1 MRRAAVLV
9 SAGLPRCWRRAASA
23 QNDRPRNLILF
34 VPDGLRGRIVTPQT
48 APTMAEVRDK
58 GVNFKNSHSLFPTFT
73 TANASAMATGH
84 HLGDTGDFSNTI
96 YTGYPVEAAGGTV
109 TPFLE
114 SDPVL
119 RDVDEHFGGDY
130 LNEETVL
137 KMARAKGYS
146 TAAMGKL
153 GPTLI
158 FDHTDKIGADGLHSI
173 VIDDATGSKNGVPL
187 SQEMQA
193 ALTKAGLPLVTPSR
207 GESAKAGDAKTPG
220 TLVPNTAQQAY
231 FADVATKVVLPMFKA
246 RNKPFVLVFW
256 SRDPD
261 GSQHN
266 NGDSLNTV
274 TPGINGPTSIAGIH
288 NADDNLAQL
297 RKALDDLGLAAST
310 NIIISSDHGF
320 STISKESKSSPAAK
334 ASYDDTPKDFL
345 PMGFLAI
352 DLAKALDLP
361 LFDPNDKNARVADNA
376 HPKAGNGLLGNDPDK
391 PDLVVANNGG
401 SDLIY
406 LPNKDK
412 KLAARTIKALL
423 EQDYVSGL
431 FVDDKLGRFPG
442 TLEMSQ
448 LGLKGKAVTP
458 TPSIVVNFRSYTTG
472 CDEPTN
478 CSVEVADTVL
488 RQGQGMHGSFGRG
501 DTMNFTAAIGPDFKA
516 GYVDPLPVSNAD
528 VGMTI
533 AQLMGLHTA
542 AAGGLIG
549 RVMSEALPNGIIPKA
564 ADGNDHLQA
573 GSQRTAD
580 DREVPARAVATLF
593 RCGGIS
599 GANGRPRSRRRQTK
613 NGGEITPPS
622 QLCRFPGDGYIPMSN
637 TFGRCAS
644 GNAAA
649 PTMVATILI
658 RVRLLRCLPRIWLAI
673 HSSISVSTSTARSA
687 PSFRSRC
694 PATAQR
700 CAAAPASR
708 TRRPRDARLPWP
720 TGRRNVRR
728 RCARRRH
735 R

>member
-1 MRRAAVLV
+1 MRRSLVLL
-9 SAGLPRCWRRAASA
+9 SAGLAIFSTGLASATQKKSA
-23 QNDRPRNLILF
+23 QNERPHNLILF
-34 VPDGLRGRIVTPQT
+34 VPDGLRRRIVTPET
-48 APTMAEVRDK
+48 APTMADIRAK

-84 HLGDTGDFSNTI
+84 LLGDTGDFSNTI
-96 YTGYPVEAAGGTV
+96 YTGYAVKAADGTV

-119 RDVDEHFGGDY
+119 NDADEHFGGDY
-130 LNEETVL
+130 LNEETIL

-146 TAAMGKL
+146 TAAIGKL

-158 FDHTDKIGADGLHSI
+158 FDHTDKIGENGVHSI
-173 VIDDATGSKNGVPL
+173 VVDDSTGSRNGVPL
-187 SQEMQA
+187 SDEMKD
-193 ALTKAGLPLVTPSR
+193 ALTKANLPLVSPSR
-207 GESAKAGDAKTPG
+207 GANGKIGDAKTPG
-220 TLVPNTAQQAY
+220 TTVANVEQQAY
-231 FADVATKVVLPMFKA
+231 FANVASNVVLPMFKA

-274 TPGINGPTSIAGIH
+274 TPGINGPTSMAGIK

-297 RKALDDLGLAAST
+297 RKALDDLGLSAT
-310 NIIISSDHGF
+310 TDIIVTSDHGF
-320 STISKESKSSPAAK
+320 STISKESRTSPSAK

-361 LFDPNDKNARVADNA
+361 LFDPNNKNARVADGA
-376 HPKAGNGLLGNDPDK
+376 HPKAGNGLLGNDPAK
-391 PDLVVANNGG
+391 PDLVVATNGG

-406 LPNKDK
+406 LPNRDK

-431 FVDDKLGRFPG
+431 FVDDKLGRYPG

-472 CDEPTN
+472 CDQPTN

-501 DTMNFTAAIGPDFKA
+501 DTMNFMAAIGPDFKA

-528 VGMTI
+528 IGMTV
-533 AQLMGLHTA
+533 AELMKLHPTGE
-542 AAGGLIG
+542 GGLIG
-549 RVMSEALPNGIIPKA
+549 RVMSEALPGGIVPKSAEGTITSKPAANGLRTVVKYQRVLSQRYFDVAGFPGRSVGL
-564 ADGNDHLQA
+564 DEQA
-573 GSQRTAD
+573 GKEKTA
-580 DREVPARAVATLF
+580 
-593 RCGGIS
+593 G
-599 GANGRPRSRRRQTK
+599 K
-613 NGGEITPPS
+613 
-622 QLCRFPGDGYIPMSN
+622 
-637 TFGRCAS
+637 
-644 GNAAA
+644 
-649 PTMVATILI
+649 
-658 RVRLLRCLPRIWLAI
+658 
-673 HSSISVSTSTARSA
+673 
-687 PSFRSRC
+687 
-694 PATAQR
+694 
-700 CAAAPASR
+700 
-708 TRRPRDARLPWP
+708 
-720 TGRRNVRR
+720 
-728 RCARRRH
+728 
-735 R
+735 